1 MQFHTKWL
9 HGEVK
14 NDEWPG
20 FEWALMIHL
29 ETGSAHITLT
39 PLLGNQICIYV
50 AS

>member
-20 FEWALMIHL
+20 FVVDLVGITNMTKCKIQHL
-29 ETGSAHITLT
+29 
-39 PLLGNQICIYV
+39 P
-50 AS
+50 ASV